1 MALRV
6 RRGKVERMDPTCHL
20 RTMDKPLP
28 ISFEGQVAVV
38 TGAGNGL
45 GRAYALELVRRGAK
59 VVVNDLGAARDG
71 SGQSDAALAVVEE
84 IREAGGEAMADGGDV
99 SDYAQMEAM
108 AARAKEAWGGIHILI
123 NNAGILRDRTFARMD
138 PADFELVVRVH
149 LLGSAFATK
158 AVWETM
164 REQNYGRVLM
174 TSSSTGLGGNF
185 GQANYGAAK
194 AGVLGLARTLRLEGA
209 KYGIRVN
216 TIVPTAGTRMTA
228 DIFPEEAYKA
238 FEPGNVVPAA
248 IFLVSP
254 EAPTDAILAA
264 GGGVFQGAWITMNEG
279 LLLPEGARSAE
290 DVAHLWPQIADR
302 DHDHAFETGMDQ
314 AHHAL
319 RMLLKNSD

>member
-1 MALRV
+1 M
-6 RRGKVERMDPTCHL
+6 T
-20 RTMDKPLP
+20 
-28 ISFEGQVAVV
+28 ISFAGQVAIV

-45 GRAYALELVRRGAK
+45 GRAYALELARRGAR

-71 SGQSDAALAVVEE
+71 SGESEAALAVVEE
-84 IREAGGEAMADGGDV
+84 IRAAGGEAMADGGDV
-99 SDYAQMEAM
+99 SDDAQMAAM
-108 AARAKEAWGGIHILI
+108 AARAREAWGGIHVLI
-123 NNAGILRDRTFARMD
+123 NNAGILRDRTFAKMD

-158 AVWETM
+158 AVWDTM
-164 REQNYGRVLM
+164 RAQNYGRVLM

-209 KYGIRVN
+209 KYDIRVN

-238 FEPGNVVPAA
+238 FEPAHVVPAA
-248 IFLVSP
+248 MFLVSP

-264 GGGVFQGAWITMNEG
+264 GGGVFQGGWITMNEG
-279 LLLPEGARSAE
+279 LLLPEATAE
-290 DVAHLWPQIADR
+290 DIARAWPRIADR
-302 DHDHAFETGMDQ
+302 SGDHAFETGMDQ

-319 RMLLKNSD
+319 RMLRGTG